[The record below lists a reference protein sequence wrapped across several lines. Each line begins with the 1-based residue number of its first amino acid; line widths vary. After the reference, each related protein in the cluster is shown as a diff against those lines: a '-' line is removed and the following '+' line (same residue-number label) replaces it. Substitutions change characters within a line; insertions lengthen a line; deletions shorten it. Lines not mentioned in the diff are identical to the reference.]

1 MEYENYAET
10 IKSLIDFNSFVK
22 PRPDIKDAVR
32 ISVQKG
38 EMATHKIRK
47 NKFSQLND
55 KRFYFFNAVVSLPF
69 GHLNLNEID
78 EYKKDKGRRIEKYF
92 WAEKEKLLEL
102 EKNALKNS
110 PRIDFLNNILG
121 QVPKIVTVDCAK
133 FDRNAKFLYREEGEQ
148 LNIFDFIL
156 SAQWKKNTAT
166 MDSSMEIS

>member
-1 MEYENYAET
+1 M
-10 IKSLIDFNSFVK
+10 
-22 PRPDIKDAVR
+22 
-32 ISVQKG
+32 
-38 EMATHKIRK
+38 
-47 NKFSQLND
+47 
-55 KRFYFFNAVVSLPF
+55 
-69 GHLNLNEID
+69 
-78 EYKKDKGRRIEKYF
+78 
-92 WAEKEKLLEL
+92 AEKEKLLEL